1 MVKEYARPKK
11 SDFKLSIFSLST
23 LLRGTR
29 EYMIHNIIAIP
40 PSGNHSDLSEAR
52 VTVSNASHW
61 SSNHT
66 ALTVT

>member
-1 MVKEYARPKK
+1 MVKKYARPKK
-11 SDFKLSIFSLST
+11 SDFKLSIFSSST
-23 LLRGTR
+23 LLKGTR
-29 EYMIHNIIAIP
+29 EYMIHIAIP